1 MIVTLLLA
9 VVSWEDPDVNAINRL
24 PGVGTNDTVKRYRY
38 AKHKL
43 GRTNSGRSYIVKK
56 STYD

>member
-24 PGVGTNDTVKRYRY
+24 PGVGEGLALTIQLNDTV
-38 AKHKL
+38 AA
-43 GRTNSGRSYIVKK
+43 VW
-56 STYD
+56 